1 MGFAFN
7 YFKECLLNQT
17 LMYAIQVHAKM
28 EFVLMKLKNILV
40 TVLELATMEKI
51 VKQISMNVLKM
62 IRAKIKDN
70 VKTKMGLMTVYAK
83 LALMGQTVKIKLSNC
98 IFLIY
103 TLDFQINQIRSL
115 ILKKIPKEFLSC

>member
-1 MGFAFN
+1 
-7 YFKECLLNQT
+7 
-17 LMYAIQVHAKM
+17 
-28 EFVLMKLKNILV
+28 MKLKNILV

-83 LALMGQTVKIKLSNC
+83 MALMGQTVKIKLSNC

-115 ILKKIPKEFLSC
+115 ILKKFSKEFLSC